1 MAFQAGSKIRPE
13 LGNADFSGFARAGE
27 IQGAALANFGKAI
40 GQGIEKYKKKKQD
53 AADDAEFA
61 QAVQPYLEEITGG
74 DADEAKKL
82 GKYLR
87 NDLPA
92 FNAINALRKDQVEKE
107 KLEMTRNILSQVA
120 SGNITQE
127 EAVIA
132 GVDIETLN
140 SFTGIGTQRLEDE
153 NIIARTG
160 ASNRSNQPK
169 NTTYEQVRGVA
180 KVMEEQFPDVNV
192 DEKTGALFV
201 KNVGSKVNPFDNSND
216 AANVPES
223 ISSMPG
229 FEEWRKSKMSAS
241 ARGGFD
247 SSQYKMLPNPQ

>member
-1 MAFQAGSKIRPE
+1 MGFQSGTKINPA

-27 IQGAALANFGKAI
+27 IRGQALANFGAQI

-61 QAVQPYLEEITGG
+61 QAVEPYLMNITGG
-74 DADEAKKL
+74 DPDEAKAMAKF
-82 GKYLR
+82 LR
-87 NDLPA
+87 KDPAA
-92 FNAINALRKDQVEKE
+92 FNSINALRKDQVEKD
-107 KLEMTRNILSQVA
+107 KLEVTRNILGQVA

-201 KNVGSKVNPFDNSND
+201 ENVGSKVNPFDNSND

>member
-1 MAFQAGSKIRPE
+1 MAFQSGTKINPA

-27 IQGAALANFGKAI
+27 IRGQALANFGAQI

-87 NDLPA
+87 NDIPA

-107 KLEMTRNILSQVA
+107 KLEITRNILGQVA
-120 SGNITQE
+120 SGNITPE

-160 ASNRSNQPK
+160 ASRRSNQP
-169 NTTYEQVRGVA
+169 TPVTSTQIQGVS
-180 KVMEEQFPDVNV
+180 KVMDEQFQNVKV
-192 DEKTGALFV
+192 DESTGELYSEVPKTGDY
-201 KNVGSKVNPFDNSND
+201 NPFNTKRVP
-216 AANVPES
+216 ANIPES
-223 ISSMPG
+223 LKSMPG
-229 FEEWRKSKMSAS
+229 FEEWKKSKLSP
-241 ARGGFD
+241 
-247 SSQYKMLPNPQ
+247 SSSVDYGSMGMKVVN

>member
-1 MAFQAGSKIRPE
+1 MAFQSGTTVDPR
-13 LGNADFSGFARAGE
+13 LMQADYSGFARAGE
-27 IQGAALANFGKAI
+27 IQGQALANIGAQI

-53 AADDAEFA
+53 AADDEEFA
-61 QAVQPYLEEITGG
+61 QAVEPYLMNITGG
-74 DADEAKKL
+74 DPDEAKKL

-107 KLEMTRNILSQVA
+107 KLEITRNILGQVA

-192 DEKTGALFV
+192 DEKTGSLFI
-201 KNVGSKVNPFDNSND
+201 KNTGSKLNPFDTSND
-216 AANVPES
+216 AANVPGA
-223 ISSMPG
+223 ITSMPG

-241 ARGGFD
+241 ARGEFD